1 MKKSCQRWCW
11 LLLGSLMVGCGLV
24 QINGKPLGGETHS
37 SPPQKAEPREFES
50 NETAEPAPP
59 HKHQPKDSGDVDSGP
74 RRASPVATPTVD
86 HSDGVVVLPAGFSPA
101 YVLFYYDCPI
111 ATGGANVDVF
121 LACGRTKKKSMVCR
135 WVGSSMFALDPAG
148 DEEASKQKSDA
159 FSATVLVDNSNTLS
173 FATASSGT
181 SVQIKL
187 KAEQS
192 TLTRRADNGEA
203 VVCKGTSETAAQ
215 FTQILAKFRKDVEA
229 RRAAEEEENRV
240 NEGREQNEP
249 ERTRPTSSSPRPKG
263 SERGRMCG
271 KDSDCQSGS
280 CEMQNRTRGTCK

>member
-1 MKKSCQRWCW
+1 
-11 LLLGSLMVGCGLV
+11 
-24 QINGKPLGGETHS
+24 
-37 SPPQKAEPREFES
+37 
-50 NETAEPAPP
+50 
-59 HKHQPKDSGDVDSGP
+59 
-74 RRASPVATPTVD
+74 
-86 HSDGVVVLPAGFSPA
+86 
-101 YVLFYYDCPI
+101 
-111 ATGGANVDVF
+111 
-121 LACGRTKKKSMVCR
+121 
-135 WVGSSMFALDPAG
+135 
-148 DEEASKQKSDA
+148 
-159 FSATVLVDNSNTLS
+159 LS